1 MFADDLTRAHHA
13 VDRTVDDLTEFT
25 RALIAC
31 RSDSQS
37 EDNPEFQSE
46 ATRCLDLIAAKLG
59 ELGLEI
65 ERWTEP
71 PRYPALAARLPG
83 IGKGRSLA
91 FNGHIDVVPVGDD
104 SAWAHPAW
112 GGEIAGGRLWG
123 RGACDMKS
131 GVAAA
136 VFATQALVESGVERK
151 GDLWLHIVADEE
163 VVGWST
169 RRLVERLPKVDAVI
183 VAEPTELQIQPVEG
197 GLVHLRIEI
206 EGRESHAGNRYK
218 SIHAGGRG
226 HEAGINAIEKGFL
239 IGEALQRLE
248 RDWAIA
254 RSHPLLPPGFHSIM
268 PGMIMGGPGGGAEG
282 KLNLISNP
290 GTAPNYCSLEYNIW
304 YLPDETFEGV
314 RGEIEQF
321 VGAFCQTDPWLR
333 EHPPRF
339 TWKTRNVFFPPVD
352 TPPDHPIVAAV
363 ASALDAVGRP
373 AEVVGFTAASELAWY
388 AEQGIPGVIFG
399 PGSIAQAHSPDEYVA
414 LDQLHDAAR
423 VMARTAAAWTGP
435 VEGR

>member
-13 VDRTVDDLTEFT
+13 VDRAADELTEFT

-46 ATRCLDLIAAKLG
+46 ATRCLDLIAAKLR

-104 SAWAHPAW
+104 SAWTHPAW
-112 GGEIAGGRLWG
+112 GGEIDGGRLWG

-136 VFATQALVESGVERK
+136 VFATHALVESGIERS

-218 SIHAGGRG
+218 SIHAGGWG
-226 HEAGINAIEKGFL
+226 QEAGINAIEKGFL

-314 RGEIEQF
+314 RDEIEQF

-423 VMARTAAAWTGP
+423 VMARTAAAWIGQ